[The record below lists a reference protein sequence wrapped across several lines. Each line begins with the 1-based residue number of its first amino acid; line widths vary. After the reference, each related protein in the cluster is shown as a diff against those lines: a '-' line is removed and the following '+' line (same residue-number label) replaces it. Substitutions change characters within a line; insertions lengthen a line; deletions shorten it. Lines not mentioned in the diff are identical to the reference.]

1 MPVRRPASRRR
12 VVRHNPEHVGEKIHE
27 AVKSLRSIAADYRRQ
42 ADEIEAAWSEHDYEW
57 LHEAGVISSRDL
69 DAVDEEYAAR
79 FSGRNNPRRASRRR
93 K

>member
-42 ADEIEAAWSEHDYEW
+42 ADEIEAAWSEGDYEW
-57 LHEAGVISSRDL
+57 LHLAGVISSRDL
-69 DAVDEEYAAR
+69 DAVNEEREYLY
-79 FSGRNNPRRASRRR
+79 GRNNPHRASRRR